1 MEPDPKTDLQAALE
15 QRISR
20 MVAGTAEFKAPPD
33 LVDQVLGSIE
43 RRVSVPWWR
52 RRVMEWPRLA
62 QLGFALTG
70 IATAAALL
78 LGRPATPRTLGAM
91 IPQPGA
97 VLRQPAAD
105 LHATLNVLAVFHRL
119 SDTVAGSL
127 PDGVWYGGMALCAAA
142 YLALFFLIV
151 YGYRL
156 LRAPAV
162 SR

>member
-1 MEPDPKTDLQAALE
+1 MDRDSVTEVQAALE
-15 QRISR
+15 QRVSR
-20 MVAGTAEFKAPPD
+20 MVAGTAEFKAPTD
-33 LVDQVLGSIE
+33 LVERVLSGIE
-43 RRVSVPWWR
+43 DRARVPWWQ

-62 QLGFALTG
+62 QLGFALAG

-78 LGRPATPRTLGAM
+78 LGRPATPKSLHAM

-105 LHATLNVLAVFHRL
+105 IHTTLNVLSVFHRVT
-119 SDTVAGSL
+119 DAVAGSL

-142 YLALFFLIV
+142 YMALFFLIV
-151 YGYRL
+151 FGYRL
-156 LRAPAV
+156 LQAPAA

>member
-1 MEPDPKTDLQAALE
+1 MERDPVTDVQAALA

-20 MVAGTAEFKAPPD
+20 MVAGTAGFKAPHD

-43 RRVSVPWWR
+43 RRVKVPWWQ

-70 IATAAALL
+70 VATAAALL
-78 LGRPATPRTLGAM
+78 LGRPAAPKALHAV
-91 IPQPGA
+91 IPQAGA

-105 LHATLNVLAVFHRL
+105 LHTTLNVLSVFHRL
-119 SDTVAGSL
+119 TDTIAGSL
-127 PDGVWYGGMALCAAA
+127 PDAVWYGGMALCAAA

-151 YGYRL
+151 FGYRL
-156 LRAPAV
+156 LQAPAA

>member
-1 MEPDPKTDLQAALE
+1 MKRDSVTDVQTALE

-20 MVAGTAEFKAPPD
+20 MVAGTAEFKAPHD
-33 LVDQVLGSIE
+33 LVAQVLGSIE
-43 RRVSVPWWR
+43 RRGNVPWWR

-70 IATAAALL
+70 IATATALL
-78 LGRPATPRTLGAM
+78 LGHPAMPKSLHAM
-91 IPQPGA
+91 ILQPGA
-97 VLRQPAAD
+97 VLRRPAAD

-119 SDTVAGSL
+119 TDTVAGSL

-142 YLALFFLIV
+142 YMALFFLV
-151 YGYRL
+151 VLGYRL
-156 LRAPAV
+156 LQAPAA

>member
-1 MEPDPKTDLQAALE
+1 MDRDSVTDVQAALE

-20 MVAGTAEFKAPPD
+20 MVAGTAEFKAPQD
-33 LVDQVLGSIE
+33 LAAQVLSGIE
-43 RRVSVPWWR
+43 RRVRLPWWQ

-62 QLGFALTG
+62 QVCFALTG

-78 LGRPATPRTLGAM
+78 LGRPATPKTLGAM

-119 SDTVAGSL
+119 TDTVAGSL

-142 YLALFFLIV
+142 YMALFFLIV
-151 YGYRL
+151 FGYRL
-156 LRAPAV
+156 LQAPAA